1 MPVGAI
7 LGVGAV
13 ASSVLGA
20 RSASRAAGAQEDAS
34 EAAIE
39 EQRRQFNQT
48 REDLAPARHAGRN
61 ALSMMQG
68 LNGIGEMPAFN
79 RNGRELGLGQD
90 DDGWFLNRRDGSDWR
105 RTNVDFDNRAQA
117 DRFIDSRRAG
127 FEESPGYQYRVEEGQ
142 KALERMASARGI
154 RMGGAT
160 MTEAMRRGEGMAGAE
175 FGNYYN
181 RLAGM
186 AGQGQGAVNTGVNAG
201 MQTSANIGNA
211 LQAGGQARASGYQG
225 VNNALQGGINNG
237 FNIYGMH
244 TAGMF
249 Q

>member
-160 MTEAMRRGEGMAGAE
+160 MTEAIAYKANSVCCNFRFFCVLWRAGESLWVSPLLDLKTLEPLDLAADAVE
-175 FGNYYN
+175 HNR
-181 RLAGM
+181 RLA
-186 AGQGQGAVNTGVNAG
+186 T
-201 MQTSANIGNA
+201 
-211 LQAGGQARASGYQG
+211 LLER
-225 VNNALQGGINNG
+225 LD
-237 FNIYGMH
+237 FLRR
-244 TAGMF
+244 
-249 Q
+249 